1 MKKLWWLCGL
11 WVACLWPA
19 HAALADEIAW
29 RATAG
34 QGPRQPGLNT
44 RLGVAIFANG
54 ETATTVRQVRP
65 AAPPADGRLDILVE
79 AEYRFADGS
88 TLRMDSRETI
98 ALTPAMTHA
107 PGEWRGEG
115 RIVSGSGRYAGASG
129 SFRFR
134 AVMGLD
140 AAADGMLG
148 DAFLQGQGSLSL
160 LPR

>member
-1 MKKLWWLCGL
+1 MKAFWLLCVLWG
-11 WVACLWPA
+11 ACLWPA
-19 HAALADEIAW
+19 DPARADEIAW
-29 RATAG
+29 RATSI

-44 RLGVAIFANG
+44 RLGVAIFATG

-65 AAPPADGRLDILVE
+65 AAPPADGHLEILVE

-115 RIVSGSGRYAGASG
+115 RIVAGSGRYAGASG

-140 AAADGMLG
+140 GLADGMLG
-148 DAFLQGQGSLSL
+148 DAFLQGLGSLSL
-160 LPR
+160 PAR

>member
-1 MKKLWWLCGL
+1 MKKLWFLCGL
-11 WVACLWPA
+11 WVACLWPVDAA
-19 HAALADEIAW
+19 HADEIAW
-29 RATAG
+29 RATSI

-44 RLGVAIFANG
+44 RLGVAVFANG

-65 AAPPADGRLDILVE
+65 AAPPEGGRLDILVE
-79 AEYRFADGS
+79 AEYRFGDGS

-98 ALTPAMTHA
+98 ALTPPMTHA

-148 DAFLQGQGSLSL
+148 DAFLEGQGSLSL
-160 LPR
+160 SPR

>member
-1 MKKLWWLCGL
+1 MKSICLLCVLWA
-11 WVACLWPA
+11 ACLWPA
-19 HAALADEIAW
+19 DVAHADEIDW
-29 RATAG
+29 RATSV

-65 AAPPADGRLDILVE
+65 AAPPADGRLDIMVE

-115 RIVSGSGRYAGASG
+115 RIVAGSGRYAGASG
-129 SFRFR
+129 RFRFR

-140 AAADGMLG
+140 ALSDGMLG
-148 DAFLQGQGSLSL
+148 DGFLHGQGSLN
-160 LPR
+160 LPPR